1 LAKFLLYYD
10 DKLDDFFTDVAKYY
24 NVKKSALI
32 EEMIISFLDPG
43 RFLLVLTLIKNDEF
57 YEDRLKVLLE
67 RDR

>member
-1 LAKFLLYYD
+1 MAKFLLYYD
-10 DKLDDFFTDVAKYY
+10 DKLDDFFTDVAKHY

-32 EEMIISFLDPG
+32 EEMITSFLDPE

-67 RDR
+67 G